1 MAAFFF
7 VYIFY
12 LRHTA
17 SYRSM
22 AISPQEIYKT
32 VMKLIEN
39 AAPNIK
45 EDVFHAHTN
54 LSYTQQNF
62 DTNFT
67 EFWKYNWELITREV
81 QADIIVFI
89 DNETKWA
96 EEENKKW
103 GGDCHRE
110 ALEHYDEYIHEQAHK
125 HIDIMKVKIIADFQ
139 KMANRELKEIVAARD
154 KKSKQEIVDKKSK
167 QEIVPAQL
175 PNRKLKLDSRVGNPL
190 QGRGVLGGRNR
201 YMV

>member
-45 EDVFHAHTN
+45 EDVFGAHTN
-54 LSYTQQNF
+54 LSYTHQKF

-67 EFWKYNWELITREV
+67 EFWKYNWELITQEV

-89 DNETKWA
+89 NDETTWA
-96 EEENKKW
+96 DDEKNKRW
-103 GGDCHRE
+103 GGDCRRQ
-110 ALEHYDEYIHEQAHK
+110 ALEHFDEYILEKARTN
-125 HIDIMKVKIIADFQ
+125 IDILKGKIIADFQ
-139 KMANRELKEIVAARD
+139 KEIRNFHLA
-154 KKSKQEIVDKKSK
+154 
-167 QEIVPAQL
+167 
-175 PNRKLKLDSRVGNPL
+175 SRVGNPL

>member
-1 MAAFFF
+1 MLAREQAQLTFIFFDNVAAFFF
-7 VYIFY
+7 VCICY

-22 AISPQEIYKT
+22 AISPREIYKR

-39 AAPNIK
+39 EAPTIK
-45 EDVFHAHTN
+45 EDVFGVFGT
-54 LSYTQQNF
+54 SYQKQEF
-62 DTNFT
+62 DTKFT

-96 EEENKKW
+96 EEKNKGW
-103 GGDCHRE
+103 GGDCHRQ

-125 HIDIMKVKIIADFQ
+125 HIDILKVKIIADFQ
-139 KMANRELKEIVAARD
+139 KLA
-154 KKSKQEIVDKKSK
+154 
-167 QEIVPAQL
+167 
-175 PNRKLKLDSRVGNPL
+175 NRKLKLDSRVGNRL

>member
-1 MAAFFF
+1 
-7 VYIFY
+7 
-12 LRHTA
+12 
-17 SYRSM
+17 M

-39 AAPNIK
+39 AAPTIK
-45 EDVFHAHTN
+45 EDVFGAHTN
-54 LSYTQQNF
+54 LSYTQQKF

-67 EFWKYNWELITREV
+67 EFWKYNWELTTQEV
-81 QADIIVFI
+81 QAEINVWI
-89 DNETKWA
+89 DRENAWA
-96 EEENKKW
+96 EQESKKW
-103 GGDCHRE
+103 GGGCHRK
-110 ALEHYDEYIHEQAHK
+110 ALDHYAEYIHELARK

-139 KMANRELKEIVAARD
+139 KVANRELKEIVA
-154 KKSKQEIVDKKSK
+154 K